1 MRDNTSRDFIFA
13 SLQIFS
19 KCEWWCCTQTEP
31 CLRFQILDGVSRIE
45 TQFPQRCTE
54 QSSRNLQVLLNLWV
68 LSRTRRVSERERLIW
83 VTMPSLPSFRG
94 QHWTPPPT
102 LLSGKLIF
110 SCNSAWIPPHTKNK
124 KERNLLLQFSWN
136 ITNLKCWCQ
145 PSQMGY
151 VANGCGFDADDKRP
165 CLFED
170 TWKHCITLDP
180 AQWLFVEAVF
190 RQGGTIH
197 KFIQAQK

>member
-1 MRDNTSRDFIFA
+1 MLHANWTVSSFSDSGWRVKNWNTVP
-13 SLQIFS
+13 S
-19 KCEWWCCTQTEP
+19 KMYRTKFKKFT
-31 CLRFQILDGVSRIE
+31 GT
-45 TQFPQRCTE
+45 TQFMSFKPHPPRK
-54 QSSRNLQVLLNLWV
+54 RARAAY
-68 LSRTRRVSERERLIW
+68 LSHHAVIAIIS
-83 VTMPSLPSFRG
+83 
-94 QHWTPPPT
+94 WTALDPPPT